1 MTSTL
6 GGLLEHLEILRVLA
20 APAGLAAEVDDV
32 LVYDP
37 TDDVPI
43 AERDLVLGVGVD
55 ERGAVELVRAAGRAG
70 ATGVAV
76 KVRDGADVGAL
87 VAEATSAGVA
97 LLQVN
102 QGTAWGQ
109 LYTLLRTAAA
119 GLGLTAESSA
129 GGIAVG
135 DLFTLANAVAA
146 MVGGPVTIESPQS
159 AVLAYSSLDE
169 PIDEHRQR
177 TILGRRVPNSWQR
190 RLEDDGVFHRLW
202 GSEQVV
208 RIAYDEPSDFR
219 TRLAIA
225 VRAGGQIL
233 GSIWVAEGRSPLG
246 PEAEQALRAAAGIA
260 ALHLVRHQVGDDLQR
275 RRNGELFRSVLD
287 GRRPAELLAEPLN
300 VSRQSFTTVLGFGLR
315 TTARADLAVQLDRV
329 ASLVTMYAE
338 AYRHQLVCTAIGN
351 VVYVLLTDAARPDP
365 APLRRLAGAI
375 VEQSRDSLG
384 IAVQAGIGATVA
396 GLDDLAHSHHEAN
409 LTLRVLAERGAGPGV
424 ATLEDV
430 RAEVVLL
437 RLRDLVGQEP
447 ELLAGKLDVLADID
461 AKKGHTS
468 YLPTLRAYLDSLG
481 DLPAAAA
488 SLEVHPNTYRY
499 RLRRLTELAG
509 IDLADPV
516 QRLVLHLQL
525 HLLSAD
531 PTTASDRRPG
541 RSRSGQLGADHDE

>member
-1 MTSTL
+1 M
-6 GGLLEHLEILRVLA
+6 
-20 APAGLAAEVDDV
+20 
-32 LVYDP
+32 
-37 TDDVPI
+37 
-43 AERDLVLGVGVD
+43 
-55 ERGAVELVRAAGRAG
+55 
-70 ATGVAV
+70 

-409 LTLRVLAERGAGPGV
+409 LTLRVLAERGPGRGGHAGGRAGRSGAASAARPGGPGTGAAGRQVGRAGRYRREEGAHLLPAHV
-424 ATLEDV
+424 AGLP
-430 RAEVVLL
+430 
-437 RLRDLVGQEP
+437 RL
-447 ELLAGKLDVLADID
+447 A
-461 AKKGHTS
+461 
-468 YLPTLRAYLDSLG
+468 G